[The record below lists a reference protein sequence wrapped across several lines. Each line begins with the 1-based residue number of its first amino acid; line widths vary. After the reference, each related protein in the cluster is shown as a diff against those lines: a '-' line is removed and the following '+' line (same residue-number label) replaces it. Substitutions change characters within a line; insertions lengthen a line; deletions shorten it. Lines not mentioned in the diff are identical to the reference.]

1 MKTTKNALADSLK
14 KLLIQKPLNK
24 ITVVDITE
32 DCEVNRQTFYY
43 HFQDIYDLI
52 DWIFSNDADKAID
65 GKKTYDTWQDGFLQI
80 FEYVLKNK
88 NFVSRT
94 YYSLSRERLEHYLY
108 SETYNLLMGVIEEQA
123 VGISVHQEDKTFIA
137 NFYKYGFV
145 GLILDWVASGMKE
158 DPEKII
164 QRLNTLIE
172 GDISKA
178 LLKFKKG

>member
-14 KLLIQKPLNK
+14 KLLLQKPLNK

-43 HFQDIYDLI
+43 HFLDIYDLI

-145 GLILDWVASGMKE
+145 GLILDWIGNGMKE